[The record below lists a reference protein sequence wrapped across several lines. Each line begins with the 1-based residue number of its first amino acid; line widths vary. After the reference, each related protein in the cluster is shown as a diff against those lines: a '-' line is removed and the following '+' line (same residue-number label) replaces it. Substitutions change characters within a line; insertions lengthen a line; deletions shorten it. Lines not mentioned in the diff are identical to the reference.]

1 MSSRPGDSAILN
13 EADRR
18 WALLEAAR
26 ESLLTAVAR
35 SGATR
40 IEYTAGFPELDTF
53 TVWLCVETDAQ
64 RDALQPWKNP
74 AFTRVFQVLFDAG
87 FSEDELLGLS
97 TVAESQE
104 TVDRD
109 YKGIW
114 LDATG

>member
-1 MSSRPGDSAILN
+1 MTWRSTCCTGWSDSMHRRGVHVPVTRRSLK
-13 EADRR
+13 EADRG

-26 ESLLTAVAR
+26 ESLLTAVAH

-40 IEYTAGFPELDTF
+40 IEYT
-53 TVWLCVETDAQ
+53 
-64 RDALQPWKNP
+64 
-74 AFTRVFQVLFDAG
+74 AG

-97 TVAESQE
+97 TVAQSQE

-109 YKGIW
+109 DKGIW